1 MYFTTGTYFV
11 FLMAVFFGYW
21 ALAGRPR
28 WRLAF
33 LAAASCFFY
42 SLMGVR
48 GLLLLVAVSLVDFTT
63 TTLMAGAEAHRR
75 RKLLFISLA
84 VDIGTLCAFKY
95 AGFFIETSAGAL
107 SILGVTLPFPAFEI
121 VAPAGISFFIFQSTA
136 YVIDVYR
143 KDTEPAGSYLDY
155 LAFLSFFPTIVAGP
169 ILRARQLLPHL
180 RRAVALDASSG
191 GAALFLIA
199 IGLIKKIAIAD
210 YLSANLVD
218 RVFDFPERF
227 SSLEVLAAIYG
238 YAVQIYAD
246 FSGYSDIA
254 IGSAMLLGF
263 TLPVNFNAPYRSR
276 DLPEFWRRWHI
287 SLSTW
292 LRDYLFFTIA
302 GSRRRNWVSL
312 YCGVI
317 VTMLIGGLWHGASS
331 TFVMWGLLHG
341 VGLAGVRVLDGLR
354 RRHGWARGSSP
365 WSNALGV
372 VITFHFVCFTWI
384 FFRADTIDR
393 AAAVIRRLF
402 SLTSLTADLS
412 NLTPPVALVMALG
425 FVAHWFPDRL
435 YDGAANGFIKLP
447 SLAQACVLFAL
458 AVGLYFVASSDIA
471 PFIYSRF

>member
-1 MYFTTGTYFV
+1 MYFTTGPYFV

-28 WRLAF
+28 WRVAF
-33 LAAASCFFY
+33 LALASCFFY
-42 SLMGVR
+42 SMTGLR
-48 GLLLLVAVSLVDFTT
+48 GLVLLVAVSAVDFTT
-63 TTLMAGAEAHRR
+63 ASQMAHAEKPRR
-75 RKLLFISLA
+75 RNLLFISLA
-84 VDIGTLCAFKY
+84 VDIGTLCVFKY
-95 AGFFIETSAGAL
+95 TGFFIEAGAGAL
-107 SILGVTLPFPAFEI
+107 SMLGVTLPPAAFEI

-143 KDTEPAGSYLDY
+143 RDTEPAENYLDY

-169 ILRARQLLPHL
+169 ILRARHLLPHL
-180 RRAVALDASSG
+180 RRAVDLDASSG
-191 GAALFLIA
+191 GGALFLIA

-227 SSLEVLAAIYG
+227 SSVEVLWGIYG

-302 GSRRRNWVSL
+302 GSRGRDRVKL
-312 YCGVI
+312 YSGVI
-317 VTMLIGGLWHGASS
+317 VTMLIGGLWHGASW
-331 TFVMWGLLHG
+331 TFVLWGLLHG
-341 VGLAGVRVLDGLR
+341 VGLAGVRALDGLR
-354 RRHGWARGSSP
+354 KRRGLVRRNSP
-365 WSNALGV
+365 WSSAIGV
-372 VITFHFVCFTWI
+372 VITFHFLCFTWI
-384 FFRADTIDR
+384 FFRADAVGR
-393 AAAVIRRLF
+393 AVSVIRRLF
-402 SLTSLTADLS
+402 SLTVDSS
-412 NLTPPVALVMALG
+412 NLTAPVALVVILG
-425 FVAHWFPDRL
+425 FLSHWFPKRL
-435 YDGAANGFIKLP
+435 CEGAAAGFIKLP
-447 SLAQACVLFAL
+447 SPAQACVLFAL
-458 AVGLYFVASSDIA
+458 AAGLYLVSSSDIA